1 MLIQGNQMNISS
13 INTNYIDNSF
23 QNSIAETSLGN
34 VKSNQ
39 IAVIITFD
47 CIIIVILLGSLIYWK
62 EK

>member
-1 MLIQGNQMNISS
+1 MNISS
-13 INTNYIDNSF
+13 IYSNYIDNSF